1 MNCTYLQSRHQL
13 FTLLNHNS
21 QSNQIIEYYPLPARW
36 CVAPLLALVL
46 HRDHDHVGLVYQV
59 RRAREHDGRL
69 TLLEILLQRVGKL
82 LTILHKLPL
91 SLLQGMFTLK

>member
-1 MNCTYLQSRHQL
+1 MYQVRL
-13 FTLLNHNS
+13 
-21 QSNQIIEYYPLPARW
+21 AREHDGLGR
-36 CVAPLLALVL
+36 CPHL
-46 HRDHDHVGLVYQV
+46 HRDHDHVGLMYQV
-59 RRAREHDGRL
+59 RRAREHDGWL

>member
-1 MNCTYLQSRHQL
+1 M
-13 FTLLNHNS
+13 
-21 QSNQIIEYYPLPARW
+21 
-36 CVAPLLALVL
+36 
-46 HRDHDHVGLVYQV
+46 YQV

-91 SLLQGMFTLK
+91 SLLQGMFTLKYELYRTQDKNLC